1 MTADVTL
8 LGIPFPSSV
17 VEAGFI
23 VGAALC
29 LARALLG
36 GRKP

>member
-1 MTADVTL
+1 MTADAML
-8 LGIPFPSSV
+8 LEIPFPSSV
-17 VEAGFI
+17 IEAGFI

>member
-1 MTADVTL
+1 MTVDATP
-8 LGIPFPSSV
+8 LGIPFPPSV